1 MQRVGPLLVLV
12 LLSSGVAAVQTSASP
27 RSAVR
32 CPPRGARVV
41 VSDARAAVYSFSHRG
56 PERYERGSDV
66 RACARGHRPV
76 LLREIVAYEDNAGP
90 CLYGCLLANWRRTT
104 SLAGSMVAYAT
115 DSGEDTKY
123 RACYCE
129 RWGIAVRDLRT
140 GRVLH
145 AVATGPHRGNV
156 DAPGAPGE
164 PGPATGDL
172 YVGDGPAERVV
183 VRPDGSVAWIAEN
196 FISWLEA
203 SRSGRTERRSYEL
216 RVIDHAG
223 ERVLA
228 SGPGLDR
235 RSLSLHGSR
244 LEWTQDGVRSYA
256 PLQ

>member
-1 MQRVGPLLVLV
+1 
-12 LLSSGVAAVQTSASP
+12 VQTSAAP
-27 RSAVR
+27 RPAVR
-32 CPPRGARVV
+32 CPPRHADVV
-41 VSDARAAVYSFSHRG
+41 TSDARAAVYSFPHRG
-56 PERYERGSDV
+56 PDGYKEGSDV

-90 CLYGCLLANWRRTT
+90 CLHGCRVDSWRRTT

-129 RWGIAVRDLRT
+129 RWGITVRDLRT
-140 GRVLH
+140 GRLVR

-156 DAPGAPGE
+156 DAPGYPSE
-164 PGPATGDL
+164 SGPEKGDL
-172 YVGDGPAERVV
+172 YVGDGPAERVA
-183 VRPDGSVAWIAEN
+183 VRPDGSVAWIAED
-196 FISWLEA
+196 FIGWLEA
-203 SRSGRTERRSYEL
+203 FRSGRKESRSYEL
-216 RVIDHAG
+216 RVIDQAG

-244 LEWTQDGVRSYA
+244 LEWTQDGARSYA
-256 PLQ
+256 TLQ